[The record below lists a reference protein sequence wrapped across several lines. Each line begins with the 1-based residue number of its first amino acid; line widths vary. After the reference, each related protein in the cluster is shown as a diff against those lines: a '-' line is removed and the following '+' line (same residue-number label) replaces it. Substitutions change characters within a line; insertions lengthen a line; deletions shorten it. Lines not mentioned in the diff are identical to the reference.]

1 MIYFSCIKLQRE
13 KNLCYGFVYLVIFIV
28 SLVYLFSLT
37 TNFKG
42 VKKIIVVLGILILY
56 VICFILGSFLGYL
69 VGEIYAEENDIF
81 DPGIGNT
88 LTTALEIITFVP
100 GIISIFIYLYE
111 KKKLG
116 KLATIIYML
125 LAIVIFQIAFFL
137 LLINM

>member
-1 MIYFSCIKLQRE
+1 M
-13 KNLCYGFVYLVIFIV
+13 
-28 SLVYLFSLT
+28 FSLT